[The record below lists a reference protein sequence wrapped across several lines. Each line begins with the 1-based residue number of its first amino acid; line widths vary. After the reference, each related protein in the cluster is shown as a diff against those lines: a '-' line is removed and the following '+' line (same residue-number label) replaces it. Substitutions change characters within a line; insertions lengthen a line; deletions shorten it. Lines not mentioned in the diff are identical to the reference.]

1 MREGGV
7 KIPDKLPTLFMDG
20 PLPAVQIWQDELI
33 SSNSIFFKL
42 IFQKLNADQQ
52 AQGKGLA
59 TFAMIF

>member
-1 MREGGV
+1 
-7 KIPDKLPTLFMDG
+7 MDG

-33 SSNSIFFKL
+33 SSNSIFLKL